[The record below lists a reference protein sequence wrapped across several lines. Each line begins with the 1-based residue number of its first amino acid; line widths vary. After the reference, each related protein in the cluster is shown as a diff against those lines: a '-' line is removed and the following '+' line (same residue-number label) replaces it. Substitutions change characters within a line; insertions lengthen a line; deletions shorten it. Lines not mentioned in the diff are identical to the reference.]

1 MMVYAVPSFGH
12 QPHKEKGEK
21 NENHKSVSLH
31 YTDNTIYY
39 LYSPVISYHGAVC
52 KHGFEGA
59 SSISS
64 YTRTQNKYCLRQES
78 FRKTIKSILT
88 SHSSAHQFLMLPDN
102 LSFMSKMKAL
112 SIAIFL
118 ISEFPVINP

>member
-1 MMVYAVPSFGH
+1 MAQSASMDLKEQAASLPTLGH
-12 QPHKEKGEK
+12 K
-21 NENHKSVSLH
+21 
-31 YTDNTIYY
+31 I
-39 LYSPVISYHGAVC
+39 
-52 KHGFEGA
+52 
-59 SSISS
+59 
-64 YTRTQNKYCLRQES
+64 KYCLRQES